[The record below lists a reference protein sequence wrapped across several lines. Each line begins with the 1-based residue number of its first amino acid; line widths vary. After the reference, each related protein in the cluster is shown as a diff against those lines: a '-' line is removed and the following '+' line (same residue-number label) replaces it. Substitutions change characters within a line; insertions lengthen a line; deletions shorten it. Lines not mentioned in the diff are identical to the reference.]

1 LQICNAA
8 RDRRNNDRRAT
19 DLASD
24 HDTRGGSKM
33 NIPCDDLNLV
43 IGSRTQYA
51 LGRALERMGFRAAA
65 EEAYLSSLM
74 LDSQHRAAW
83 DRLRRTREAA
93 DPSIAATEATLSAD
107 PAVAVRA
114 ARVF

>member
-1 LQICNAA
+1 
-8 RDRRNNDRRAT
+8 
-19 DLASD
+19 
-24 HDTRGGSKM
+24 M

-65 EEAYLSSLM
+65 QEAYLSSLM

-83 DRLRRTREAA
+83 DRLRRSRDATALDAPAMA
-93 DPSIAATEATLSAD
+93 DAPLVPSIDLD
-107 PAVAVRA
+107 PRPAVQV